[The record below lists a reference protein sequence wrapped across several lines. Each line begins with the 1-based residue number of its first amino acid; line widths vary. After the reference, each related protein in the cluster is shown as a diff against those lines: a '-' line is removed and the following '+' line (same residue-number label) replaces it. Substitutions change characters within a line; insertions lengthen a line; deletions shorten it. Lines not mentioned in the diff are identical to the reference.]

1 MCRRMLCLLAVLATL
16 AAPAAARS
24 RSTSAVDAADAAK
37 ADFHARNGPAGHSA
51 PEGAGVANRSIK
63 VVVAAIDAD
72 GRLMIAN
79 RDGGFMGSIDP
90 RAIPRLT
97 AQDKARFGG
106 RKHLEPGDLAA
117 GQRLKITF
125 RGNTSEILRAKVLRD
140 RSS

>member
-1 MCRRMLCLLAVLATL
+1 MCRTLSLLTLLAII

-24 RSTSAVDAADAAK
+24 KSTAAVDAANAAK
-37 ADFHARNGPAGHSA
+37 ADFHARNGPASRSS
-51 PEGAGVANRSIK
+51 PEGAGVANRSLK
-63 VVVAAIDAD
+63 AVVAAVNAD
-72 GRLMIAN
+72 GTLVLQDG
-79 RDGGFMGSIDP
+79 DGGWLGTLDP
-90 RAIPRLT
+90 RAIPRLV

-140 RSS
+140 RGSA

>member
-1 MCRRMLCLLAVLATL
+1 MCRRKLRMLVVLAALAVSAS
-16 AAPAAARS
+16 ARS
-24 RSTSAVDAADAAK
+24 RSTSAVDAANAVK
-37 ADFHARNGPAGHSA
+37 ADFNARNGPAAHSA
-51 PEGAGVANRSIK
+51 PEGASVANRSIRV
-63 VVVAAIDAD
+63 VVVALDAD
-72 GRLMIAN
+72 GRLVIAD

-97 AQDKARFGG
+97 TQDKARFGG

-125 RGNTSEILRAKVLRD
+125 RGNSSEILRAKVLKD